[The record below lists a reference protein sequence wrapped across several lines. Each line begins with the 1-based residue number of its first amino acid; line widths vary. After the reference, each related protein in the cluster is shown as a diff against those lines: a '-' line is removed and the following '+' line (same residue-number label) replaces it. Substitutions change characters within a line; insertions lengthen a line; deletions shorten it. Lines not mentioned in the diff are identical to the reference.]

1 MLSDNDEVI
10 VVLRARSVRRISKL
24 LAMRSLR
31 GAQGGLFTP
40 LRMTC
45 LIGLLTLGAGCKE
58 RPALGGR
65 GDTAESSLGEK
76 RAPSGELAYVTN
88 EDGQNLTVID
98 TRTDSVVATIPVGTR
113 PRGVKVSPDGRT
125 VYVALSGS
133 PKCPPTMPDEE
144 CEKLKADKSKDG
156 IAEVDVASRK
166 VRRVLPGGSDPEQFD
181 ISSDGKRLYISNED
195 AGSASIVDVQKGTI
209 DTTVKVGAEPEG
221 VRISPDG
228 KIVYVTAESDTSIRV
243 LDAATGAVKA
253 RIKVDRRPRDVA
265 FTPDGKRA
273 YATAEVG
280 GTVSVIDVPANRVIA
295 TIKLP
300 PDAKPMGVRV
310 SPDAQRV
317 YVATGRGG
325 TVEVID
331 AATNKIV
338 GSIKVGQRPWGIA
351 LTPDGKKLY
360 TANGPSNDVSVVD
373 TEKLTVIATVPVGK
387 IPWGVAIGPAP
398 GTEPS

>member
-1 MLSDNDEVI
+1 ML
-10 VVLRARSVRRISKL
+10 LTRSFAEAALS
-24 LAMRSLR
+24 AAN
-31 GAQGGLFTP
+31 G

-45 LIGLLTLGAGCKE
+45 LSAVLLVAACGKDQ
-58 RPALGGR
+58 PSLGGR
-65 GDTAESSLGEK
+65 ADTTPLPPASRE
-76 RAPSGELAYVTN
+76 AVGELAYVTN
-88 EDGQNLTVID
+88 EDSQNLSVID
-98 TRTDSVVATIPVGTR
+98 TRTDSVVATIAVGTR

-133 PKCPPTMPDEE
+133 PKCPPSMPDEE
-144 CEKLKADKSKDG
+144 CEKLKSDKTKDG
-156 IAEVDVASRK
+156 IAEVDVVARR

-181 ISSDGKRLYISNED
+181 ITNDGKRLYISNED
-195 AGSASIVDVQKGTI
+195 AGTASVVDVEKGTI

-228 KIVYVTAESDTSIRV
+228 KLVYVTAESDTSIRV

-280 GTVSVIDVPANRVIA
+280 GTVSVIDVANNRVVA
-295 TIKLP
+295 TITLP
-300 PDAKPMGVRV
+300 KDAKPMGVRV
-310 SPDAQRV
+310 SPDGDRV

-325 TVEVID
+325 TVLVID
-331 AATNKIV
+331 PATNKII
-338 GSIKVGQRPWGIA
+338 GSVKVGQRPLGIA
-351 LTPDGKKLY
+351 LTPDGSKLY

-373 TEKLTVIATVPVGK
+373 TRKLQVIKTIPVGK
-387 IPWGVAIGPAP
+387 IPWGVAIGSAP
-398 GTEPS
+398 GTGK